1 MSSVGLDYADIPQQP
16 LFRPFTRESL
26 AAVEARQAEKLQKE
40 KEEKIAEMDE
50 LYVPHREEEELHPDE
65 TLEAGKMLPKPLERG
80 FPPDLIGTPIEDF
93 DKYYEKV
100 GIPTFVV
107 VSKGKDIFRFSATKA
122 LFILSPFNPIRRV
135 AIFML
140 VHPWFSFLVIVTI
153 LVNCILMTMQ
163 SSEIERTEI
172 IFTTIYTFES
182 CLKVTARGLILTNF
196 TYLRDPWNWLDFVV
210 IALAYLTMLFEDL
223 GNLSALRTFRVL
235 RALKTVAVVPGLKT
249 IVGALIEA
257 AKNLKDVTILTCFSL
272 SVFALLG
279 LQIYMGALT
288 QKCILH
294 GPRNMTTEEWFD
306 WCNDRTHWLNTSDG
320 DPILCSNTSGATLC
334 NSTMSTCIQG
344 FGPNPN
350 YGYTNYDT
358 FPWALLSAFR
368 LLTQDYWESLYQMI
382 LRTTSPWHIIY
393 FIGAIFLGSI
403 YLVNLILAIVAMSYD
418 ELQKKLV
425 DEDLAAAAEEAA
437 YQDTLRQADVDDG
450 RGGGGGGTTSMA
462 MGGGIGMSGPIS
474 GNQLSHPS
482 PLQNYNNSIPPHL
495 IGSLVNRRESDAP
508 PSPSVYSDYDDK
520 IVDEKDRVSL
530 KSNEED
536 NPNYDF
542 NAGRING
549 NVRKASLSLPGS
561 PYNVRRG
568 SRGSQF
574 SVSWARNSRR
584 VGDRKPLVLQ
594 TFLDAQE
601 HLPYADDSAAATP
614 MSEENGAIIIPVY
627 TNLHSRHS
635 SYTSHSSRISYTS
648 HGDIYGRGIPWTK
661 ESQLLTRRNLP
672 GFFQEDMYSHGDD
685 FGSALMKRQLENPFI
700 DSGQQ
705 QLQQQ
710 QQQQQPQQTQ
720 TPRHTVVDIKDV
732 MVLNDIIDQAAGRQS
747 KSSERVSIYYFPT
760 DKEDC
765 EEEKPS
771 CKQQFTTSCLKAI
784 DIMCVWDCCWCWVRI
799 QELFALIVFD
809 PFMEL
814 FITLC
819 IVVNTLFMAMDHHNM
834 DPDFEAVLKTG
845 NLFFSGTFAIEAF
858 MKLIAISPKFYFREG
873 WNVFDFIIV
882 ALSLLEIFLE
892 GVRGLSVLRSFRLL
906 RVFKLAKSWP
916 TLNLLITIMGK
927 TLGDLGN
934 LTFVLAIIVFIF
946 AVMGMQLFGA
956 NYSKKVYLFPDGEI
970 PRWNFKDFMHSFMI
984 VFRVLCGEWIESM
997 WDCMLVCGFVCVP
1010 FFLATVIIG
1019 HLVMLN
1025 LFLAL
1030 LLSSFGASNLSSPT
1044 SESAD
1049 TKKLQEAF
1057 DRFGR
1062 AQKWLKNRI
1071 LTGLKQLRSKT
1082 RNQIRDTSRGG
1093 AATIGPGGII
1103 GAPGLIGPG
1112 GTLTLGGG
1120 LTSRSLVLGN
1130 LGSGMDNILEDGDI
1144 IMMDG
1149 LNATDLLKDKKLLAA
1164 AAAAYGE
1171 TVIGPDGL
1179 EYSLPGGGKITF
1191 KNSANSI
1198 LNSMKLSQ
1206 AVKDLTT
1213 GDKLILTESELIDKL
1228 SPSVPNNHSDE
1239 RFHGDIPAVNN
1250 NNNNISLNNNNL
1262 NNVNNQNSLIVS
1274 ANINNTNHNKVKPSL
1289 NDPNGNS
1296 QFPLT
1301 DHNHHHHVNY
1311 STNTI
1316 NNSRSN
1322 EPNNDSSA
1330 QQSSSLSVTPSHHIN
1345 HQQFSSSTQPTAH
1358 HHHHQLS
1365 KVHPAGYPVPI
1376 SFQHSNSS
1384 LNQPSGL
1391 TTTTNTNTTPPL
1403 ILQQQQ
1409 LLQLQLLQQQLIRQQ
1424 LLQQQQYPLGEDV
1437 MGEEMNANKMIHV
1450 TADVNINDH
1459 PADCLPEYWYHR
1471 FPCCLEETSF
1481 WVKWGEIR
1489 SKCYKLVEDKY
1500 FETLVIT
1507 LILISSM
1514 TLALEDV
1521 NLKER
1526 PWLEY
1531 SLKYIDQFFTIIFTW
1546 EMLLKWFAY
1555 GFKSYFSNAWCWLDF
1570 IIVMVSLLNL
1580 GAEFAGI
1587 ARIQAF
1593 KTMRTLRALRPLRA
1607 MSRSKG
1613 MRVVVNALVQAIP
1626 AIFNVLLVCL
1636 IFWLIFAIMGVQLF
1650 AGKFS
1655 YCRDRNT
1662 EEKCDPNEIENKTIC
1677 DQHNETLEWY
1687 TPMVNFDHVLNGYLS
1702 LFQVATF
1709 KGWTIIMDHAIDSRE
1724 VNQQPIY
1731 ENSILM
1737 YLYFVFF
1744 IIFGSFFTLNL
1755 FIGVIIDNFNEQ
1767 KKKGGGSRE
1776 MLMTEDQKKYLNAM
1790 KKMGSKK
1797 PMKAIP
1803 RPRFKLQAI
1812 IFDIV
1817 TNKKFDMLIM
1827 LFIMLNMFVMSLDHY
1842 QASPFMENILEMC
1855 NLFFIAVFTAECM
1868 LKIFALRFHYFRE
1881 PWNVFDF
1888 VIVILSIASS
1898 ALKDF
1903 VENYLISPT
1912 LLRVVRVV
1920 KIGRVLRLVKGARG
1934 IRTLLFAL
1942 AMSLPALFNICLLL
1956 FLVMFIYA
1964 IFGMS
1969 FFMNVKQRYGLDETF
1984 NFGTFF
1990 RSFIL
1995 LFQMCTSA
2003 GWDGVLAA
2011 IMDETKC
2018 DKDGEVSDCGSKK
2031 VAIAYLVTYLI
2042 ISFLVIVNMYIAVI
2056 LENYSQATEDVQEG
2070 LTDDD
2075 YDMYYEIWQRFD
2087 PDGTQFINFNDL
2099 GEFLDALEEPLR
2111 VPKPNKFKII
2121 QMDIPIC
2128 VNDMCYCVEILDI
2141 LTREFFARKGK
2152 PIEETPELE
2161 EVLPLRG
2168 RFEHTSSTFWRQREE
2183 YCARIIQTAWFKYQT
2198 RKRSGYD
2205 TGEPFEEE
2213 DEEEEETGEIESNTR
2228 NRVSSIVGNNN
2239 VGH

>member
-1 MSSVGLDYADIPQQP
+1 MSSGDLGYADVPQKQ

-26 AAVEARQAEKLQKE
+26 AAIEARMAEKKQNE
-40 KEEKIAEMDE
+40 KEEKITGVDE

-65 TLEAGKMLPKPLERG
+65 SLEAGRILPKYLERG
-80 FPPDLIGTPIEDF
+80 FPPDLIGTPIEDL
-93 DKYYEKV
+93 DKYYEKA

-294 GPRNMTTEEWFD
+294 GPSNMTTEEWFD
-306 WCNDRTHWLNTSDG
+306 WCNDRSHWLNTSSG

-334 NSTMSTCIQG
+334 NSSLSTCIQG

-358 FPWALLSAFR
+358 FPWALLNAFR

-437 YQDTLRQADVDDG
+437 YQDTLRQAEVDDG
-450 RGGGGGGTTSMA
+450 RSVGPPAG
-462 MGGGIGMSGPIS
+462 SGPALVDS
-474 GNQLSHPS
+474 VAGLMGMNDMPTNGNLLSHPS
-482 PLQNYNNSIPPHL
+482 PQHTFHPMGSSILPLHL
-495 IGSLVNRRESDAP
+495 DPLARRESDAP

-520 IVDEKDRVSL
+520 VGDERDRVSI
-530 KSNEED
+530 KSTEES

-542 NAGRING
+542 RGGRING
-549 NVRKASLSLPGS
+549 KASLSLPGS
-561 PYNVRRG
+561 PYNLRRG

-574 SVSWARNSRR
+574 SVTWARNNARR

-601 HLPYADDSAAATP
+601 HLPYADDSAAVTP
-614 MSEENGAIIIPVY
+614 MSEENGAIVIPVY

-661 ESQLLTRRNLP
+661 ESQLLSRRNLQ
-672 GFFQEDMYSHGDD
+672 GFFQEDMYAQGDD
-685 FGSALMKRQLENPFI
+685 IGSALMKRQLENPFI
-700 DSGQQ
+700 D
-705 QLQQQ
+705 
-710 QQQQQPQQTQ
+710 PQQ
-720 TPRHTVVDIKDV
+720 TPRHTAVDIKDV

-784 DIMCVWDCCWCWVRI
+784 DVLCVWDCCWCWVRI

-819 IVVNTLFMAMDHHNM
+819 IVVNTLFMAMDHHDM
-834 DPDFEAVLKTG
+834 DPDFENVLKTG
-845 NLFFSGTFAIEAF
+845 NLFFSATFAIEAF

-956 NYSKKVYLFPDGEI
+956 NYSKKVYLFPNAEI

-997 WDCMLVCGFVCVP
+997 WSCMLVCGFVCVP

-1062 AQKWLKNRI
+1062 AHKWLKNRI

-1082 RNQIRDTSRGG
+1082 RNQIRDTAQWPGRGG
-1093 AATIGPGGII
+1093 ASSGGMV
-1103 GAPGLIGPG
+1103 G
-1112 GTLTLGGG
+1112 
-1120 LTSRSLVLGN
+1120 RSMM
-1130 LGSGMDNILEDGDI
+1130 LGSESVLDEGDI

-1149 LNATDLLKDKKLLAA
+1149 LNASGLIRDKKLLAA
-1164 AAAAYGE
+1164 AAYGE
-1171 TVIGPDGL
+1171 TVVGPDGL
-1179 EYSLPGGGKITF
+1179 EYSLTESGKVTL
-1191 KNSANSI
+1191 KSSAQTV
-1198 LNSMKLSQ
+1198 LNSVKLSQ
-1206 AVKDLTT
+1206 AVKDLSS
-1213 GDKLILTESELIDKL
+1213 DKLILTESALIEKL
-1228 SPSVPNNHSDE
+1228 SPSVTNHSDE
-1239 RFHGDIPAVNN
+1239 GNRLHGDVSTVNN
-1250 NNNNISLNNNNL
+1250 NNVNDRSTSLNNTNFNNSLNSNNL
-1262 NNVNNQNSLIVS
+1262 LVSASTINNNNV
-1274 ANINNTNHNKVKPSL
+1274 NKVKPSL
-1289 NDPNGNS
+1289 HDANGCS
-1296 QFPLT
+1296 PFPL
-1301 DHNHHHHVNY
+1301 DDNHHHHHLVQQQPHGGDYHGESGYYGSSESQQHLVN
-1311 STNTI
+1311 
-1316 NNSRSN
+1316 NNVSN
-1322 EPNNDSSA
+1322 NNDSSA
-1330 QQSSSLSVTPSHHIN
+1330 QQSSSLSVTPSHHLN
-1345 HQQFSSSTQPTAH
+1345 HPSSHPTAH
-1358 HHHHQLS
+1358 HYNASQLS
-1365 KVHPAGYPVPI
+1365 KVHPAGGPVPI
-1376 SFQHSNSS
+1376 SFQHSYSS
-1384 LNQPSGL
+1384 LNRLAPS
-1391 TTTTNTNTTPPL
+1391 PL
-1403 ILQQQQ
+1403 NHFNG
-1409 LLQLQLLQQQLIRQQ
+1409 
-1424 LLQQQQYPLGEDV
+1424 PGEDV
-1437 MGEEMNANKMIHV
+1437 MGEEMNANKMVTV

-1459 PADCLPEYWYHR
+1459 PDDCLPEYWYHR
-1471 FPCCLEETSF
+1471 FPCCLEETAF
-1481 WVKWGEIR
+1481 WIKWREVR

-1531 SLKYIDQFFTIIFTW
+1531 SLKYIDQFFTIIFTC

-1570 IIVMVSLLNL
+1570 IIVMVSLINFTVGQL
-1580 GAEFAGI
+1580 GFSNI
-1587 ARIQAF
+1587 PAF

-1607 MSRSKG
+1607 MSRLEG
-1613 MRVVVNALVQAIP
+1613 MRVVVNALIQAIP

-1662 EEKCDPNEIENKTIC
+1662 EEKSDPNEIENKTIC

-1687 TPMVNFDHVLNGYLS
+1687 TPMVNFDNVFNGYLS

-1724 VNQQPIY
+1724 VHQQPVY

-1842 QASPFMENILEMC
+1842 QASAFMEHILEMC

-2011 IMDETKC
+2011 IMDESKC
-2018 DKDGEVSDCGSKK
+2018 EKDSEVSDCGSKK
-2031 VAIAYLVTYLI
+2031 IAIAYLVTYLI

-2087 PDGTQFINFNDL
+2087 PDGTQFISFNDL

-2111 VPKPNKFKII
+2111 VPRPNKFKII

-2128 VNDMCYCVEILDI
+2128 RNDMCYCVEILDI

-2168 RFEHTSSTFWRQREE
+2168 RFEHISSTFWRQREE
-2183 YCARIIQTAWFKYQT
+2183 YCARIIQTAWLKYKA
-2198 RKRSGYD
+2198 RKNAADGD
-2205 TGEPFEEE
+2205 DVFT
-2213 DEEEEETGEIESNTR
+2213 DESMER
-2228 NRVSSIVGNNN
+2228 NRASSIVGDDDGAGQTVNSK
-2239 VGH
+2239 GHKVVIHSRSPSITSRSTDV